1 MPQSCTV
8 CRSEQLQN
16 IDESLLRSEPYRSI
30 AARTGLST
38 TALVRHKSAHLPA
51 VLAAAKQAADVSYA
65 GSVFERLQTV
75 NRETRAILA
84 EARAAATPMI
94 ALVAVGRIEKQLEL
108 EAKLLGQLNESAR
121 VAVGVV
127 IQREDSRATAA
138 VKDAL
143 SHATSA
149 QLQAFSDLL
158 REISGASLG
167 LPSSRS

>member
-51 VLAAAKQAADVSYA
+51 VLVAAKQAHDVTYA
-65 GSVFERLQTV
+65 GSVFERLQAV
-75 NRETRAILA
+75 NAETRAILA
-84 EARAAATPMI
+84 KARAAATPMI

-108 EAKLLGQLNESAR
+108 EAKLLDQLNESAR
-121 VAVGVV
+121 VAVGVT
-127 IQREDSRATAA
+127 IQSEDSPATAA
-138 VKDAL
+138 VKNAL
-143 SHATSA
+143 SRATSA
-149 QLQAFSDLL
+149 QLRDFGNLVQAMSGNI
-158 REISGASLG
+158 ISAN
-167 LPSSRS
+167 P